1 MSLCARCKGNL
12 LCGRIKC
19 PLLEKFKFLST
30 YSDIS
35 GELEKPTPPSV
46 FVGRMG
52 YPKVYIGP
60 LMTLSDLEQ
69 PEYMDSPWMWSGK
82 NIEDVISLRS
92 SLLRGVKR
100 VEVNSN
106 DQSNDY
112 YLVNLQEAAAS
123 TTHMDLE
130 TEVQKVIKRPVF
142 DDVMQPMGMTG
153 HIDSFKFL
161 QNPKIPHKVEKIYY
175 DDLNATSS
183 VKQLFDSGF
192 NTYYLQRIFSVGMMG
207 EQSRRKLVPTR
218 WSITAVHDILGE
230 ELKKEVQDFPSIDS
244 CMLFR
249 FQHFGN
255 HFEVILTPGN
265 YSFELAEIWMG
276 ESFWNPESTYVGY
289 DREDIMKK
297 KDYSTL
303 SGGYYAARLPV
314 LEYMKKKRRKASITV
329 LREIRPEYYA
339 PLGVWVVEE
348 GARKAMNTTPEV
360 FESYQGAL
368 ESAAQY
374 LRTPREKWL
383 HHLGSGYQSSL
394 AQFV

>member
-12 LCGRIKC
+12 LCGKVKC
-19 PLLEKFKFLST
+19 PLLERFNFLST
-30 YSDIS
+30 HSDLS
-35 GELEKPTPPSV
+35 GEIEKPTPPSV

-60 LMTLSDLEQ
+60 LMALSNSEQ

-82 NIEDVISLRS
+82 NIDDVINLRS

-100 VEVNSN
+100 VEVQSN
-106 DQSNDY
+106 DKSSDY

-123 TTHMDLE
+123 THHMDLE
-130 TEVQKVIKRPVF
+130 TEVHKVVKKPVF
-142 DDVMQPMGMTG
+142 DDVIQPMGVTG
-153 HIDSFKFL
+153 HIDNFKFL

-175 DDLNATSS
+175 DDLNATGS

-230 ELKKEVQDFPSIDS
+230 ELKKEVQDFPSIDT

-249 FQHFGN
+249 FEHFGN

-276 ESFWNPESTYVGY
+276 KSFWNPESTYVGY
-289 DREDIMKK
+289 DREDLMKK
-297 KDYSTL
+297 KDYSVL

-314 LEYMKKKRRKASITV
+314 LEYMMKKRRKASITV
-329 LREIRPEYYA
+329 LREIRPDYYA

-348 GARKAMNTTPEV
+348 GARGAISSPPEV
-360 FESYQGAL
+360 FESYENAL
-368 ESAAQY
+368 EKAKQH
-374 LRTPREKWL
+374 LRTPRERWL
-383 HHLGSGYQSSL
+383 HHLKSGYQSSL